1 MAAVPERTGVAIVG
15 AGPAGLVLAHLLG
28 QASIPFVVVE
38 RQDDASLGRHPKA
51 GLIEY
56 RTVQQLR
63 QAGIA
68 GSVLDFIVRN
78 HQCEFRTPAG
88 SAMLDY
94 GALTGGRSHYL
105 YPQHQ
110 LVRRLADH
118 LVAGG
123 GQVRFGYTVQRVS
136 AGPAGAVVTVTGPG
150 GRHSE
155 IGCEVV
161 VGCDG
166 ARSTVAA
173 AMPGLRVAARALPV
187 RWLSVVAQA
196 PPLAGHTVYGS
207 HPRGFAGQM
216 RRGPA
221 QTRYYLEVPLS
232 DTLAA
237 WPKQRIRDELSVRLL
252 VPGRLGHGP
261 PFGDVGCLDLRVRTA
276 EPMQQGRLFLA
287 GDAAHLITPAGG
299 KGMNLA
305 IQDAIELGGGLAER
319 FGPGRDGARLAAY
332 SATRLPAIWRAQ
344 AFSDWFLRIILA
356 GAGDAGLGRDAG
368 LGGEAGLGRDAGLS
382 RESVAGEPC
391 GFGRGLR
398 EGWVSA
404 LASDPLLARW
414 FAHAYAGVDP

>member
-1 MAAVPERTGVAIVG
+1 
-15 AGPAGLVLAHLLG
+15 LAHLLG

-56 RTVQQLR
+56 RTVQQLG

-123 GQVRFGYTVQRVS
+123 GQVRFGHTVQRVS

-196 PPLAGHTVYGS
+196 PPLAGHTIYGS

-216 RRGPA
+216 RRGPG
-221 QTRYYLEVPLS
+221 QTGSTSRSRSPTRWPAGRS
-232 DTLAA
+232 SGSAMSCRCGCWSPAA
-237 WPKQRIRDELSVRLL
+237 WA
-252 VPGRLGHGP
+252 
-261 PFGDVGCLDLRVRTA
+261 TA
-276 EPMQQGRLFLA
+276 R
-287 GDAAHLITPAGG
+287 
-299 KGMNLA
+299 
-305 IQDAIELGGGLAER
+305 R
-319 FGPGRDGARLAAY
+319 
-332 SATRLPAIWRAQ
+332 SATSAASTCGSGRPSRCSRAGC
-344 AFSDWFLRIILA
+344 SW
-356 GAGDAGLGRDAG
+356 LGTPRT
-368 LGGEAGLGRDAGLS
+368 
-382 RESVAGEPC
+382 
-391 GFGRGLR
+391 
-398 EGWVSA
+398 
-404 LASDPLLARW
+404 
-414 FAHAYAGVDP
+414 

>member
-1 MAAVPERTGVAIVG
+1 MPERTGVAIVG

-68 GSVLDFIVRN
+68 GSVLDFTVRN

-123 GQVRFGYTVQRVS
+123 GQVRFGHTVQRVS

-196 PPLAGHTVYGS
+196 PPLAGHTIYGS

-216 RRGPA
+216 RRGPG
-221 QTRYYLEVPLS
+221 QTRYYLEVPLT
-232 DTLAA
+232 DTLAG
-237 WPKQRIRDELSVRLL
+237 WPEQRIRDELSVRLL

-319 FGPGRDGARLAAY
+319 FGPGRRAGRHGARLAAY

-356 GAGDAGLGRDAG
+356 GGGDAGLGGDAG
-368 LGGEAGLGRDAGLS
+368 RGG
-382 RESVAGEPC
+382 ESVAGGPC

-414 FAHAYAGVDP
+414 FAHAYAGVDPAAA